1 MYAQPSEIPAGKNCV
16 GGDLS
21 DFEVI
26 QVKRCRN
33 AKKRRLVS
41 GAALLLPNDIVTGTI
56 SLPKGTG
63 DADYDILTRV
73 SLRTSKDI

>member
-1 MYAQPSEIPAGKNCV
+1 MYAQPSEIPAGRKRV
-16 GGDLS
+16 GADLS

-26 QVKRCRN
+26 QGKRCGD

-63 DADYDILTRV
+63 STDYGTLTRV